1 MTGPGPHGDLPGTTG
16 FTGGVSSSPF
26 VRPAV
31 PAPSPGA
38 PAGRPWSP
46 WREVRHDW
54 RWAAAVF
61 GVLTVVGVPLGVLWW
76 ALAPRADYRITSSG
90 PVVIGN
96 PSEELLIA
104 DDGVFVFIALG
115 LGLLAGVLTWLFR
128 RRRGVA
134 ALLGVALGTLA
145 GSAVAWQVGE
155 LLGPGPSK
163 AELAKVGARVT
174 TSLTLGALPALAVAP
189 FAALLVWLV
198 GTLYAKGD
206 GLGRPTPAT
215 DAAAVAEPVEQQPEP
230 AER

>member
-1 MTGPGPHGDLPGTTG
+1 
-16 FTGGVSSSPF
+16 
-26 VRPAV
+26 
-31 PAPSPGA
+31 
-38 PAGRPWSP
+38 
-46 WREVRHDW
+46 
-54 RWAAAVF
+54 VF